1 MTRVSQSISLSLLLL
16 MFQECSSWMTHQQQS
31 TTSLTNKRHGSS
43 SLTMDVEGPI
53 SPLSKQ
59 TRSGLFRASS
69 NTHSKRN
76 GSHHVLPNKL
86 IVPPPSRHSQ
96 QQTASW
102 SHRPPSAPA
111 APSLTVQEAESLQGM
126 PWDSSIDPSYPKA
139 PFYMP
144 FWNWQLEY
152 MKKHLTN
159 LKALPVT
166 SSDQMTG
173 KQDLSYVSSDHSSNR
188 MMTLCFSS
196 DEYRLIRMTLMDAG
210 WNTQVFTSLWLP
222 RGNLPVLGIDLLQFH
237 KESKHLTIVDFQPI
251 HDSEQEH
258 DDLYEHK
265 LQPIREQY
273 PSLQGKMTQRFYD
286 ETQFFSNQMLFGRE
300 PKPDYVWDE
309 LMPAYQQY
317 VQTHVEMAQTTMMTP
332 SKMTPSQVLQRQAAY
347 DDYSAARDPAH
358 GLLAKAFGQEYAD
371 RFVYDVLFPLSSQ
384 PNRT

>member
-1 MTRVSQSISLSLLLL
+1 MTRVSQSISLLLLLL
-16 MFQECSSWMTHQQQS
+16 MFQECSSWLTQQS
-31 TTSLTNKRHGSS
+31 RPLDKRSGSLYGSS
-43 SLTMDVEGPI
+43 RLTMDIEGPV

-59 TRSGLFRASS
+59 TRSGLFRA
-69 NTHSKRN
+69 NDKN
-76 GSHHVLPNKL
+76 GNVPNKL
-86 IVPPPSRHSQ
+86 IVSPPSRHHSHI
-96 QQTASW
+96 
-102 SHRPPSAPA
+102 HRPS

-144 FWNWQLEY
+144 FWKWQLEY
-152 MKKHLTN
+152 MKEHLTN
-159 LKALPVT
+159 LKVLPVT
-166 SSDQMTG
+166 DRTG
-173 KQDLSYVSSDHSSNR
+173 KEELSYVSSDHSSNR

-210 WNTQVFTSLWLP
+210 WQTQVFTSLWHP

-237 KESKHLTIVDFQPI
+237 KETRHLTIVDFQPI

-258 DDLYEHK
+258 DSLYEHK

-273 PSLQGKMTQRFYD
+273 PSLQGKMTKRFYD

-300 PKPDYVWDE
+300 PTCDYVWHE

-317 VQTHVEMAQTTMMTP
+317 VQTHVEMTQTTPT
-332 SKMTPSQVLQRQAAY
+332 KMAPSQVLQRQAAY

-358 GLLAKAFGQEYAD
+358 ALLAKAFGQEYAD
-371 RFVYDVLFPLSSQ
+371 RFVYDVLFPLSRES
-384 PNRT
+384 NRT

>member
-1 MTRVSQSISLSLLLL
+1 MPLGKRSGSLY
-16 MFQECSSWMTHQQQS
+16 
-31 TTSLTNKRHGSS
+31 GSGRR
-43 SLTMDVEGPI
+43 LTMDIEGPV

-59 TRSGLFRASS
+59 TRNGLFRA
-69 NTHSKRN
+69 THKN
-76 GSHHVLPNKL
+76 GNVVPNKL
-86 IVPPPSRHSQ
+86 IVPPPSRHAQ
-96 QQTASW
+96 QAAW
-102 SHRPPSAPA
+102 SHRSS

-126 PWDSSIDPSYPKA
+126 PWDSSIDPLYPKA

-144 FWNWQLEY
+144 FWKWQLEY

-159 LKALPVT
+159 LKNLPVT
-166 SSDQMTG
+166 DQTG
-173 KQDLSYVSSDHSSNR
+173 KEDLSYVESDHSSNR

-210 WNTQVFTSLWLP
+210 WQTQVFTSLWCP
-222 RGNLPVLGIDLLQFH
+222 RGNLPVLGIDMLQFH

-258 DDLYEHK
+258 DTLYEHK

-273 PSLQGKMTQRFYD
+273 PSLQGKMTKRFYD

-300 PKPDYVWDE
+300 PTPDYVWDE

-317 VQTHVEMAQTTMMTP
+317 VQTHVEMAQTTTT
-332 SKMTPSQVLQRQAAY
+332 STKMALSQVLQRQAAY

-358 GLLAKAFGQEYAD
+358 ALLAKAFGQEYAD
-371 RFVYDVLFPLSSQ
+371 RFVYDVLFPLSSRS
-384 PNRT
+384 NRT

>member
-1 MTRVSQSISLSLLLL
+1 MMTSVSQSISLLILLLV
-16 MFQECSSWMTHQQQS
+16 FQECSSWS
-31 TTSLTNKRHGSS
+31 TR
-43 SLTMDVEGPI
+43 LTMDIEGPI

-59 TRSGLFRASS
+59 TRSGLF
-69 NTHSKRN
+69 
-76 GSHHVLPNKL
+76 GSAVVPNKL
-86 IVPPPSRHSQ
+86 IVLQPSRHSQ
-96 QQTASW
+96 EQATW
-102 SHRPPSAPA
+102 SHRAS
-111 APSLTVQEAESLQGM
+111 APSLTVEEAESLQGM

-144 FWNWQLEY
+144 FWKWQLEY

-166 SSDQMTG
+166 DQHQTG
-173 KQDLSYVSSDHSSNR
+173 KEDLSYVESDHSSNR

-210 WNTQVFTSLWLP
+210 WQTQVFTSLWVP
-222 RGNLPVLGIDLLQFH
+222 RGNLPILGIDLLQFH
-237 KESKHLTIVDFQPI
+237 KESRHLTIVDFQPI

-258 DDLYEHK
+258 DSLYEHK

-273 PSLQGKMTQRFYD
+273 PSLQGKMTKRFYD

-300 PKPDYVWDE
+300 PTPDYVWDE

-317 VQTHVEMAQTTMMTP
+317 VQTHVEMTQTTTTP
-332 SKMTPSQVLQRQAAY
+332 TKMALSQVLQRQAAY

-371 RFVYDVLFPLSSQ
+371 QFVYDVLFPLSSQ
-384 PNRT
+384 SNRT